1 MGPYAVVERTQ
12 TEFSVKSNTC
22 LFIMVIFVRFARN
35 FKVKNYVVSHFEK
48 LSYRLMNCF
57 KEKHLGYAYSLKS

>member
-12 TEFSVKSNTC
+12 TEFSVKSITSLC
-22 LFIMVIFVRFARN
+22 IMVIFARFARN

-48 LSYRLMNCF
+48 SSYRLINCF
-57 KEKHLGYAYSLKS
+57 KEKHLGYATRIL